1 MHSVM
6 FKVMSV
12 LYRSP
17 RKSEYQSK
25 SDAPNARRGHP
36 DVSGSCFFLTHLIV
50 TVEYTPF

>member
-12 LYRSP
+12 LYRSLK
-17 RKSEYQSK
+17 KSEYQSK
-25 SDAPNARRGHP
+25 SDAPNARRGYP
-36 DVSGSCFFLTHLIV
+36 DVSVFCFFLAHLFV